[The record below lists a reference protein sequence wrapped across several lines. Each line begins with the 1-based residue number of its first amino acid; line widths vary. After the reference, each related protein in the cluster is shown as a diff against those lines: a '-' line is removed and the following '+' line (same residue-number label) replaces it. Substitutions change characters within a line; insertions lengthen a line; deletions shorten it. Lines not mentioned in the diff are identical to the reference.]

1 MVMKV
6 VSNTGAMV
14 RAWGML
20 YKAVV
25 QLVLLYVSESWVVMG
40 PMLKVL
46 EDFYHRVAINITG
59 MTA

>member
-1 MVMKV
+1 M
-6 VSNTGAMV
+6 AMV

-46 EDFYHRVAINITG
+46 EDFYHQVAINITG
-59 MTA
+59 MTAQPTTGRE